1 MENAGRFV
9 EDEELK
15 EQLKEGGI
23 GTPATRA
30 AIIERLIKVDYVQR
44 KGKSLVPTQKGIN
57 LIKTVPQELKSP
69 QTTGKWEKGLSVPD
83 SDLLIKLAEILDVP
97 VSRLLGSKIE
107 AETKPDAL
115 AEQLSRINEQL
126 AIKNRRAKR
135 VWKVFAFI
143 IGGIIVMYIL
153 GIIAFTSL
161 TAHPAQSN
169 TEETSQVI
177 VGTET
182 DN

>member
-1 MENAGRFV
+1 MGKRSFRSRLGSVNKAGGDFGCPC
-9 EDEELK
+9 K
-15 EQLKEGGI
+15 
-23 GTPATRA
+23 P
-30 AIIERLIKVDYVQR
+30 
-44 KGKSLVPTQKGIN
+44 
-57 LIKTVPQELKSP
+57 
-69 QTTGKWEKGLSVPD
+69 
-83 SDLLIKLAEILDVP
+83 
-97 VSRLLGSKIE
+97 LLGSKIE

-153 GIIAFTSL
+153 GIIAFTGL

>member
-1 MENAGRFV
+1 M
-9 EDEELK
+9 
-15 EQLKEGGI
+15 
-23 GTPATRA
+23 
-30 AIIERLIKVDYVQR
+30 
-44 KGKSLVPTQKGIN
+44 
-57 LIKTVPQELKSP
+57 
-69 QTTGKWEKGLSVPD
+69 
-83 SDLLIKLAEILDVP
+83 DVP

-153 GIIAFTSL
+153 GIMLLPVSLLIQPSPIPKKLHKSLLERKQIIENLNRLCSNHLPKNAKTSRTMRPGNARCGMFIL
-161 TAHPAQSN
+161 LRGFCQIRTP
-169 TEETSQVI
+169 
-177 VGTET
+177 GG
-182 DN
+182 

>member
-1 MENAGRFV
+1 
-9 EDEELK
+9 
-15 EQLKEGGI
+15 
-23 GTPATRA
+23 
-30 AIIERLIKVDYVQR
+30 
-44 KGKSLVPTQKGIN
+44 
-57 LIKTVPQELKSP
+57 
-69 QTTGKWEKGLSVPD
+69 
-83 SDLLIKLAEILDVP
+83 LDVP

-143 IGGIIVMYIL
+143 IGGII
-153 GIIAFTSL
+153 AFTSL

-182 DN
+182 DT

>member
-1 MENAGRFV
+1 MGYYY
-9 EDEELK
+9 L
-15 EQLKEGGI
+15 
-23 GTPATRA
+23 
-30 AIIERLIKVDYVQR
+30 
-44 KGKSLVPTQKGIN
+44 
-57 LIKTVPQELKSP
+57 
-69 QTTGKWEKGLSVPD
+69 
-83 SDLLIKLAEILDVP
+83 
-97 VSRLLGSKIE
+97 
-107 AETKPDAL
+107 
-115 AEQLSRINEQL
+115 
-126 AIKNRRAKR
+126 
-135 VWKVFAFI
+135 WKVFAFI

>member
-1 MENAGRFV
+1 MFQDNLKALRKEKGITQ
-9 EDEELK
+9 EEL
-15 EQLKEGGI
+15 
-23 GTPATRA
+23 A
-30 AIIERLIKVDYVQR
+30 ARLNVVRQ
-44 KGKSLVPTQKGIN
+44 
-57 LIKTVPQELKSP
+57 TVS
-69 QTTGKWEKGLSVPD
+69 KWEKGLS
-83 SDLLIKLAEILDVP
+83 
-97 VSRLLGSKIE
+97 
-107 AETKPDAL
+107 DAL

-182 DN
+182 DT

>member
-1 MENAGRFV
+1 MFQNNLKALRKEKGITQ
-9 EDEELK
+9 EEL
-15 EQLKEGGI
+15 
-23 GTPATRA
+23 A
-30 AIIERLIKVDYVQR
+30 ARLNVVRQ
-44 KGKSLVPTQKGIN
+44 
-57 LIKTVPQELKSP
+57 TV
-69 QTTGKWEKGLSVPD
+69 
-83 SDLLIKLAEILDVP
+83 LDVP

-182 DN
+182 DT

>member
-1 MENAGRFV
+1 MPDLPKLVALADLF
-9 EDEELK
+9 
-15 EQLKEGGI
+15 
-23 GTPATRA
+23 GT
-30 AIIERLIKVDYVQR
+30 
-44 KGKSLVPTQKGIN
+44 SLDALVRP
-57 LIKTVPQELKSP
+57 
-69 QTTGKWEKGLSVPD
+69 
-83 SDLLIKLAEILDVP
+83 
-97 VSRLLGSKIE
+97 E
-107 AETKPDAL
+107 AVVETKPDAL

-153 GIIAFTSL
+153 GIIAFTGL

-182 DN
+182 DT